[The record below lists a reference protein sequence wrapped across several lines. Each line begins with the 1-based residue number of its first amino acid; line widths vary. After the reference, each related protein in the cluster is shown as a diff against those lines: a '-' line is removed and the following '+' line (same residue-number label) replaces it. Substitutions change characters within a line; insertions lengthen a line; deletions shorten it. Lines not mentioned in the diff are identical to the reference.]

1 VNATL
6 GNSAM
11 KILKIDDKWS
21 IEYDPMNNDRPT
33 FWFRNGERHSELVE
47 NNAVIAL
54 FYSYLEM
61 VNGQNE

>member
-1 VNATL
+1 
-6 GNSAM
+6 M
-11 KILKIDDKWS
+11 KILKINDKWS
-21 IEYDPMNNDRPT
+21 IEYDPTNNDRPT